1 MTSPH
6 PSAKR
11 REDETHSLPFV
22 AYELEHDT
30 GFTLVPAA
38 MQRTWMA
45 ATASRFANRCLP
57 LVMANQ
63 SGWLLLNNQAFRC
76 RWIDDGFD
84 GVQIEYSGAAP
95 TYRAVSH
102 FGAGIVTWNLPL
114 LFRTPPGFDLLA
126 RGPANWVKD
135 GVTPL
140 EELIETD
147 STAATFT
154 MNWKLTRRGNWV
166 SFDRD
171 EPLCMLVPQRRGDL
185 ERFEPE
191 IRPITADPHLQ
202 QVHAQW
208 ASSRAEF
215 LRELN
220 EPGSAAQQSGWQKD
234 YMLGRTDTGGRSDA
248 RRTRIALRS
257 FTAGQR
263 GPLTDAE
270 PGTCAIV
277 AGHHARSEERWKVAT
292 GRDLVIRENFVP
304 PTYCRRLIAAYEDG
318 LASGRLHPRGI
329 QVRDL
334 PLSVVTANDR
344 ELRQWT
350 RRVCSSVGDLLAEEF
365 DLPGLFAD
373 YSAFKCEHEGGA
385 HSRHADNVTAT
396 GEPNHTYWRE
406 ATAMIYLNNGEHD
419 FAGGRIRFARLGRE
433 IVAKSGLLVG
443 FGCGIDFEHE
453 VSPVRRGRRYG
464 MGLWFTRD
472 ANRRETW

>member
-1 MTSPH
+1 
-6 PSAKR
+6 
-11 REDETHSLPFV
+11 
-22 AYELEHDT
+22 
-30 GFTLVPAA
+30 
-38 MQRTWMA
+38 
-45 ATASRFANRCLP
+45 
-57 LVMANQ
+57 
-63 SGWLLLNNQAFRC
+63 
-76 RWIDDGFD
+76 
-84 GVQIEYSGAAP
+84 VQIEYSGATP
-95 TYRAVSH
+95 TYRAISH

-140 EELIETD
+140 EGIIETD
-147 STAATFT
+147 WTAATFT
-154 MNWKLTRRGNWV
+154 MNWKLTRRGSWV

-191 IRPITADPHLQ
+191 IRSITEDPDLQ
-202 QVHAQW
+202 QVHAHW
-208 ASSRAEF
+208 ASSRAGF

-220 EPGSAAQQSGWQKD
+220 EPGSAAQRSGWQKD
-234 YMLGRTDTGGRSDA
+234 YRLGRTDIGGRSDA
-248 RRTRIALRS
+248 RRTRIRLRP
-257 FTAGQR
+257 FTVGR
-263 GPLTDAE
+263 PGNRTDAE
-270 PGTCAIV
+270 PAID
-277 AGHHARSEERWKVAT
+277 GKDDARPGEQLTAAT
-292 GRDLVIRENFVP
+292 GRDLLIRENFVP
-304 PTYCRRLIAAYEDG
+304 PAFCRRLIAAYEDG
-318 LASGRLHPRGI
+318 VAFGRLQPRGI
-329 QVRDL
+329 EVRDL

-350 RRVCSSVGDLLAEEF
+350 RRVCSSVGDLLADEF
-365 DLPGLFAD
+365 GLPGLFAD

-406 ATAMIYLNNGEHD
+406 ATAMIYLNDGEHD
-419 FAGGRIRFARLGRE
+419 FAGGRIRFVRLGRE
-433 IVAKSGLLVG
+433 IRARPGLLVG

-464 MGLWFTRD
+464 MALWFTRD